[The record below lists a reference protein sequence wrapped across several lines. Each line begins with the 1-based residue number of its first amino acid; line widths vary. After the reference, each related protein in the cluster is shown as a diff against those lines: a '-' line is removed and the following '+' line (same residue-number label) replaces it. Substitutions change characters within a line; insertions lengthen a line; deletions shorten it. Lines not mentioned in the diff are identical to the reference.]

1 MFDDIRKNKIKTAG
15 IVFFFLTM
23 IALIIYF
30 ISYYLMDGSWF
41 AIVIAMTFSIVSTLL
56 TYWNSD
62 KMVLKSVNAY
72 RAEADEYPEIN
83 NILDGLMVASGLSK
97 KPDLYIMDSEQ
108 PNAFATGRDPE
119 HAVICLTTGIIQK
132 LDYYELEGVIGHEL
146 SHIKNYDI
154 RLSAVVSVMVGFV
167 IMLSDIFR
175 RSFFRNR
182 RSGSND
188 RSSANLII
196 LVLGLIALIL
206 SPIASRLIQLAVSRR
221 REYLADAT
229 SVQMTRNPDAM
240 ISALEKISSDDSEMY
255 QASESSSHMFISNP
269 FKGKKIGTLLQTHPA
284 IEDRIEAIEKLR
296 WLTFFGGWFIII
308 TCLFKMKFILWRN

>member
-1 MFDDIRKNKIKTAG
+1 MTILEKTKLKQLELS
-15 IVFFFLTM
+15 FFFLTM

-175 RSFFRNR
+175 RSIFRNR
-182 RSGSND
+182 RSSSND

-296 WLTFFGGWFIII
+296 
-308 TCLFKMKFILWRN
+308 

>member
-175 RSFFRNR
+175 RSIFRNR
-182 RSGSND
+182 RSSSND

-296 WLTFFGGWFIII
+296 
-308 TCLFKMKFILWRN
+308 

>member
-1 MFDDIRKNKIKTAG
+1 
-15 IVFFFLTM
+15 
-23 IALIIYF
+23 
-30 ISYYLMDGSWF
+30 
-41 AIVIAMTFSIVSTLL
+41 
-56 TYWNSD
+56 
-62 KMVLKSVNAY
+62 MVLKSVNAY

-175 RSFFRNR
+175 RSIFRNR
-182 RSGSND
+182 RSSSND
-188 RSSANLII
+188 RSSANLVI

-296 WLTFFGGWFIII
+296 
-308 TCLFKMKFILWRN
+308 

>member
-175 RSFFRNR
+175 RSIFRNR
-182 RSGSND
+182 RSSSND

-269 FKGKKIGTLLQTHPA
+269 FKGKKISALFQTHPA

-296 WLTFFGGWFIII
+296 
-308 TCLFKMKFILWRN
+308 

>member
-175 RSFFRNR
+175 RSIFRNR
-182 RSGSND
+182 RSSSND

-269 FKGKKIGTLLQTHPA
+269 FKGEKIGTLLQTHPA

-296 WLTFFGGWFIII
+296 
-308 TCLFKMKFILWRN
+308 

>member
-72 RAEADEYPEIN
+72 RAEVDEYPEIN

-119 HAVICLTTGIIQK
+119 HAVICLTIGIIQK

-175 RSFFRNR
+175 RSIFRNR
-182 RSGSND
+182 RSSSND

-269 FKGKKIGTLLQTHPA
+269 FKGKKISALFQTHPA

-296 WLTFFGGWFIII
+296 
-308 TCLFKMKFILWRN
+308 

>member
-175 RSFFRNR
+175 RSIFRNR
-182 RSGSND
+182 RSSSND

-196 LVLGLIALIL
+196 LVLGLLALIF

-296 WLTFFGGWFIII
+296 
-308 TCLFKMKFILWRN
+308 

>member
-132 LDYYELEGVIGHEL
+132 LDYYELEGVIVHEL

-175 RSFFRNR
+175 RSIFRNR
-182 RSGSND
+182 RSSSND

-296 WLTFFGGWFIII
+296 
-308 TCLFKMKFILWRN
+308 

>member
-1 MFDDIRKNKIKTAG
+1 M
-15 IVFFFLTM
+15 
-23 IALIIYF
+23 
-30 ISYYLMDGSWF
+30 
-41 AIVIAMTFSIVSTLL
+41 
-56 TYWNSD
+56 
-62 KMVLKSVNAY
+62 
-72 RAEADEYPEIN
+72 
-83 NILDGLMVASGLSK
+83 
-97 KPDLYIMDSEQ
+97 
-108 PNAFATGRDPE
+108 
-119 HAVICLTTGIIQK
+119 ICLTTGIIQK

-175 RSFFRNR
+175 RSIFRNR
-182 RSGSND
+182 RSSSND
-188 RSSANLII
+188 RSSANLVI

-269 FKGKKIGTLLQTHPA
+269 IKRKKIGTLFQTHPA

-296 WLTFFGGWFIII
+296 
-308 TCLFKMKFILWRN
+308 

>member
-175 RSFFRNR
+175 RSIFRNR
-182 RSGSND
+182 RSSSND
-188 RSSANLII
+188 RSSANLVI
-196 LVLGLIALIL
+196 LVLGLVALIL

-296 WLTFFGGWFIII
+296 
-308 TCLFKMKFILWRN
+308 

>member
-175 RSFFRNR
+175 RSIFRNR
-182 RSGSND
+182 RSSSND
-188 RSSANLII
+188 RSSANLVI

-296 WLTFFGGWFIII
+296 
-308 TCLFKMKFILWRN
+308 

>member
-23 IALIIYF
+23 IDLIIYF
-30 ISYYLMDGSWF
+30 ISYYLTDGSWF

-175 RSFFRNR
+175 RSIFRNR
-182 RSGSND
+182 RSSSND
-188 RSSANLII
+188 RSSANLVI
-196 LVLGLIALIL
+196 LVLGLVALIL

-296 WLTFFGGWFIII
+296 
-308 TCLFKMKFILWRN
+308 

>member
-175 RSFFRNR
+175 RSIFRNR
-182 RSGSND
+182 RSSSND

-284 IEDRIEAIEKLR
+284 IEDRIEAIERLR
-296 WLTFFGGWFIII
+296 
-308 TCLFKMKFILWRN
+308 